1 MQYEL
6 KWRYYNHAI
15 IPAVAPH
22 EAADERSLQDED
34 LWKPADDE
42 ARPLLARWTTDFDC
56 PEPTDWW
63 YIIKD
68 APFRLSDV
76 KANYRYKI
84 NKGLKHFEIRAVNPL
99 DYAEGLYQ
107 VYLEA
112 QASYPAKNRRMVDR
126 DRFAADLEEWRG
138 NLTLAAFSRDSGVI
152 AGYIFVGVH
161 AGYVSL
167 SVQKAR
173 PSQEKN
179 QVNAALVYSLLD
191 YFQLELSEGIY
202 IMDGERSVFHETHFQ
217 DYLIKYFGFRKAYS
231 RLHIRYRR
239 DVRLMIAVL
248 YPFRKLFGHF
258 SGSRLLSQ
266 ISSVLTMEEIAR
278 KNRSSRPM
286 KEACQ
291 CTSG

>member
-1 MQYEL
+1 MQAEL

-15 IPAVAPH
+15 IPTVAPH

-34 LWKPADDE
+34 IWKPADDE
-42 ARPLLARWTTDFDC
+42 GRPLLARWTSDFDC
-56 PEPTDWW
+56 PEPTNWW

-68 APFRLSDV
+68 TPFRLSDV

-84 NKGLKHFEIRAVNPL
+84 NKGLKHFEIRAINPL

-112 QASYPAKNRRMVDR
+112 QKSYPVKNRHTINRE
-126 DRFAADLEEWRG
+126 RFIADLKDWRG
-138 NLTLAAFSRDSGVI
+138 NLTLAAFSKDSGVI
-152 AGYIFVGVH
+152 AGYIFVDVH
-161 AGYVSL
+161 VGYVSL

-173 PSQEKN
+173 PSQEKK

-202 IMDGERSVFHETHFQ
+202 IMDGERSVFHETNFQ
-217 DYLIKYFGFRKAYS
+217 DYLVKYFGFRKAYS

-239 DVRLMIAVL
+239 DIRLIIAVL
-248 YPFRKLFGHF
+248 YPLRKLFRHF
-258 SGSRLLSQ
+258 SNSRLLSQ

-278 KNRSSRPM
+278 KDRNACSM
-286 KEACQ
+286 KEA
-291 CTSG
+291 